1 MPEPPGN
8 VKYQTKCDCHL
19 LNLDVLS
26 LSRSK
31 FVTFIKMIG
40 THSSQEK
47 EEILRRYASQ
57 NNISTQKLDLLSLF
71 SAGDSLDTL

>member
-1 MPEPPGN
+1 
-8 VKYQTKCDCHL
+8 
-19 LNLDVLS
+19 
-26 LSRSK
+26 
-31 FVTFIKMIG
+31 MIG